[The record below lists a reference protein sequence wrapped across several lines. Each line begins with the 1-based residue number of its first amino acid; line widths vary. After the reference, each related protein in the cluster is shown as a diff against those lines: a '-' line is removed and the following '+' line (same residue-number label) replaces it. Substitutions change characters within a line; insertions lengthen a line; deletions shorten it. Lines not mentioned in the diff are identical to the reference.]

1 MDFENKKKHRPRQS
15 GSKTLK
21 KRAKKHEKS
30 SQHNNVKAFVSASW
44 KKSDRLARRS
54 ADVTQKKLHV
64 PMVDRTPEASPP
76 IIVSV
81 TGKTTLIKSLV
92 RKFSRHTLNEINGP
106 VTCVSGKKRR
116 LTFIECPNDLNS
128 MIDIA
133 KVSDLVLLLIDGNFG
148 FEMETMEF
156 LNILIPHGFPKIMG
170 VLTHLDLFKKPEALR
185 SAKKRLK
192 RRFWTEIYQGAKLF
206 YLSGVINGRYPD
218 REILN
223 LARFISVIK
232 FRPLIWK
239 NTHPYFLVDR
249 MEDITDPQK
258 IHEEPMCNRIIV
270 LYGYLKGTN
279 LPAIDTRIHIPGV
292 GDFTASEVDSLP
304 DPCPLQ
310 QKTRTLSEKQKLI
323 YAPMSDISGVMF
335 DKDAVYIDIPTDDF
349 SKKDIEAQS
358 IGEKM
363 IIELQKP
370 DYNLGEN
377 YLREDFQIFHD
388 KKEINCSSNDNNTGR
403 KQMRSPNIISSDYD
417 SENYKHNGEIDNF
430 NSEYPES
437 DVSLESNVD
446 LDSNDDIMIEDVTS
460 QKDIVSESEKA
471 EINRNSTIEETNDN
485 LSKNLA
491 LNSLTENP
499 DDEYFGISSKWKEN
513 IEKKAINIFE
523 SKRKLLDLGELIYT
537 KIEYTPK
544 QVIDILEG
552 KDILNNNN
560 DLNSIVQNRNLEND
574 SNILKVLR
582 YDESENQ
589 EYLERSKAPI
599 DIFSLKYWENDEN
612 LKSLKSRFIT
622 GSLLDNNVN
631 EPQSIDDDLYGDFVD
646 LENQKENEDE
656 ISSSNEHTN
665 MDLQKEREINFK
677 KKELE
682 LRFEEEDNERD
693 SDSEGKM
700 TWLEQ
705 QKLKI
710 SKQLKINQEE
720 YEGLELSNRIKIE
733 GYRAG
738 LYIRLLISNMPCE
751 FVQNFNPKFPVIV
764 GGLLPAEE
772 QFGFLK
778 TRIKKHRWHKKILKT
793 NDPLIFSLGWR
804 RFQSLPIYYTSDSRV
819 RNRMLKYTPEH
830 MHCFAA
836 FYGPFANPN
845 TGFVAVQSVSADCI
859 KSGIFRIAANGVVL
873 DNDQTT
879 QIVKKLKLIGVPYK
893 IFKNTAFIKDMFNS
907 SLEVAK
913 FEGASIRTVSGIR
926 GQIKKAVYKH
936 EGHCRCTFEDKILM
950 SDIVFL
956 RAWYPIKPRKYYNP
970 VTSLLIEDKSSWKGM
985 RLTGEIRRKLNIKT
999 PLHINSQYRKIERS
1013 VRHFNP
1019 LHIPKTLAKSLPY
1032 ASKQRT
1038 MKPQRKKTYLQKR
1051 AVVLNT
1057 EERRIRDLMQKL
1069 MTLRNEKIK
1078 KRKEKQEER
1087 RKVFRK
1093 KMEKEELIKKE
1104 KEKIRGKLIF
1114 QKEKRRLIEKNNC
1127 VYSRKIFNSLDQIE
1141 HLYFNRH
1148 HSINIKQIENKLNLG
1163 KRSNVVMKKTFKSLL
1178 NPTIPSTYESFWAIY
1193 PPFSFQYL
1201 KIYSLKENVN
1211 SNAEM
1216 CKI

>member
-1 MDFENKKKHRPRQS
+1 
-15 GSKTLK
+15 
-21 KRAKKHEKS
+21 
-30 SQHNNVKAFVSASW
+30 
-44 KKSDRLARRS
+44 
-54 ADVTQKKLHV
+54 
-64 PMVDRTPEASPP
+64 MVDRTPEALPP

-81 TGKTTLIKSLV
+81 V
-92 RKFSRHTLNEINGP
+92 GP
-106 VTCVSGKKRR
+106 PGKKRR

-133 KVSDLVLLLIDGNFG
+133 KVSDLVLLLVDGNFG

-206 YLSGVINGRYPD
+206 YLSGIINGRYPD

-258 IHEEPMCNRIIV
+258 VHEEPMCNRIIV

-279 LPAIDTRIHIPGV
+279 LPAVDARIHIPGV
-292 GDFTASEVDSLP
+292 GDFTASEIDSLP

-323 YAPMSDISGVMF
+323 YAPMSDISGVIF

-349 SKKDIEAQS
+349 SKKNTEVQS
-358 IGEKM
+358 LGEKM
-363 IIELQKP
+363 IMELQKP

-377 YLREDFQIFHD
+377 YLKNDFQIFHNG
-388 KKEINCSSNDNNTGR
+388 KEIKCNSSYNNTGR
-403 KQMRSPNIISSDYD
+403 KQMRSPNMINDYYD
-417 SENYKHNGEIDNF
+417 SENYKDSKEIDKY
-430 NSEYPES
+430 NSKEYQES
-437 DVSLESNVD
+437 DVSSRSKVD
-446 LDSNDDIMIEDVTS
+446 LDSSDDMIVEDEIL

-471 EINRNSTIEETNDN
+471 EISENHSVEITNDDN
-485 LSKNLA
+485 LSEYSDSNNLI
-491 LNSLTENP
+491 EDF
-499 DDEYFGISSKWKEN
+499 DDEYLGMSSKWKEN
-513 IEKKAINIFE
+513 IEKKAINMFE
-523 SKRKLLDLGELIYT
+523 SKRNLLDLGKLIYT

-544 QVIDILEG
+544 QIIDILEG
-552 KDILNNNN
+552 RNVSN
-560 DLNSIVQNRNLEND
+560 DSNHLNSILQNGDLGNNSD
-574 SNILKVLR
+574 ILKVLR
-582 YDESENQ
+582 YDENENQ
-589 EYLERSKAPI
+589 EYLERSKVPI
-599 DIFSLKYWENDEN
+599 DIFALKYWENEEN
-612 LKSLKSRFIT
+612 LESLKQRFIT
-622 GSLLDNNVN
+622 GSLISDNIN
-631 EPQSIDDDLYGDFVD
+631 ESQLTEDENLYGDFID
-646 LENQKENEDE
+646 LENRQENEDK
-656 ISSSNEHTN
+656 IASSNEYTSI
-665 MDLQKEREINFK
+665 DLQKEREINFK

-682 LRFEEEDNERD
+682 LRFEEEDNEGD
-693 SDSEGKM
+693 SDSDEKM
-700 TWLEQ
+700 NWLEQ

-720 YEGLELSNRIKIE
+720 YEGLELSSRIKIE

-738 LYIRLLISNMPCE
+738 LYIRLLISDMPCE
-751 FVQNFNPKFPVIV
+751 FVQNFNPKFPIIV

-836 FYGPFANPN
+836 FYGPFMNPN
-845 TGFVAVQSVSADCI
+845 TGFVAVQSVSADSI
-859 KSGIFRIAANGVVL
+859 KSGIFRIAASGVVL

-879 QIVKKLKLIGVPYK
+879 QIVKKLKLIGIPYK

-926 GQIKKAVYKH
+926 GQIKKAVPKH

-950 SDIVFL
+950 S
-956 RAWYPIKPRKYYNP
+956 
-970 VTSLLIEDKSSWKGM
+970 
-985 RLTGEIRRKLNIKT
+985 
-999 PLHINSQYRKIERS
+999 
-1013 VRHFNP
+1013 
-1019 LHIPKTLAKSLPY
+1019 
-1032 ASKQRT
+1032 
-1038 MKPQRKKTYLQKR
+1038 
-1051 AVVLNT
+1051 
-1057 EERRIRDLMQKL
+1057 
-1069 MTLRNEKIK
+1069 
-1078 KRKEKQEER
+1078 
-1087 RKVFRK
+1087 
-1093 KMEKEELIKKE
+1093 
-1104 KEKIRGKLIF
+1104 
-1114 QKEKRRLIEKNNC
+1114 
-1127 VYSRKIFNSLDQIE
+1127 
-1141 HLYFNRH
+1141 
-1148 HSINIKQIENKLNLG
+1148 
-1163 KRSNVVMKKTFKSLL
+1163 
-1178 NPTIPSTYESFWAIY
+1178 
-1193 PPFSFQYL
+1193 
-1201 KIYSLKENVN
+1201 
-1211 SNAEM
+1211 
-1216 CKI
+1216 